1 MTLTTIIEFII
12 EYLDGASRWDLREI
26 VSDRNYILSLSFSS
40 GMTIVCRLL
49 FVDIPESYSKAE
61 TDFQ

>member
-26 VSDRNYILSLSFSS
+26 VSDRNPTLLFSS
-40 GMTIVCRLL
+40 GMTIVYRLL
-49 FVDIPESYSKAE
+49 FCDIPESYSKAE